1 MADPSGLSVLIVDDQ
16 ASARTLLRA
25 NLEYL
30 GFNKITESG
39 DGVEA
44 FKHLM
49 HSPTQLVISDLT
61 MPKADGLV
69 LLEAIRKQPTLE
81 KTPFIMLTSHG
92 EADTVMKAQKL
103 NVSSYLVKPFTVATL
118 KRRIEE
124 VLGPMTQ
131 SAQPDKRIVNQA
143 LPAVGQAS
151 KKA

>member
-1 MADPSGLSVLIVDDQ
+1 MPDRSDFSVLIVDDQ

-30 GFNKITESG
+30 GFSNITECG

-49 HSPTQLVISDLT
+49 QSPIQLVISDLT
-61 MPKADGLV
+61 MPRANGLV

-92 EADTVMKAQKL
+92 EADAVMKAQKL
-103 NVSSYLVKPFTVATL
+103 SVSSYLVKPFTVATL

-131 SAQPDKRIVNQA
+131 SAQPDKGIVNQA
-143 LPAVGQAS
+143 PPAVGQTS

>member
-1 MADPSGLSVLIVDDQ
+1 MTEPSGLSVLIVDDQ

-30 GFNKITESG
+30 GFNNITECA

-44 FKHLM
+44 FKLLM
-49 HSPTQLVISDLT
+49 QSPIQLVISDLT
-61 MPKADGLV
+61 MPRANGLV
-69 LLEAIRKQPTLE
+69 LLEAIRKQPALE

-92 EADTVMKAQKL
+92 EADAVMKAQKL

-124 VLGPMTQ
+124 VLGPTTQ
-131 SAQPDKRIVNQA
+131 SAQPDKGIVNQA
-143 LPAVGQAS
+143 PPGVGQTP